1 MKEELQKY
9 KTYSMELEIIKS
21 IKVNTKTFLV
31 FIPDYEDDIFHD
43 LTWHDEAVNLDGV
56 EYDSIEAI
64 ENAYPALFSKNSRGD
79 KCLKLEIDVET
90 GQVLN
95 WPKNSPFNFYD
106 KKIVDEG
113 EYILL
118 DENGETIT
126 EYAGYVPTCVGEG
139 GYGDYLEFEI
149 DSDSNIPEWKFNQ
162 EKLNELM
169 MESGNEFYE
178 NI

>member
-1 MKEELQKY
+1 
-9 KTYSMELEIIKS
+9 MELEIIKFV
-21 IKVNTKTFLV
+21 KVHPKIFLA
-31 FIPDYEDDIFHD
+31 FIPDYEDDIFD
-43 LTWHDEAVNLDGV
+43 ELTWHDTPVNLNGV

-64 ENAYPALFSKNSRGD
+64 ENAYPNLFDKNSRGE
-79 KCLKLEIDVET
+79 KCLMLEIAVET

-95 WPKNSPFNFYD
+95 WPKNSPFDFYN

-118 DENGETIT
+118 DENGETIV

-149 DSDSNIPEWKFNQ
+149 DNDSIIPEWKFTQ
-162 EKLNELM
+162 EHLNELM
-169 MESGNEFYE
+169 MESGNDLYE
-178 NI
+178 NR

>member
-1 MKEELQKY
+1 
-9 KTYSMELEIIKS
+9 MELEVIKYV
-21 IKVNTKTFLV
+21 KVHPKTFLV
-31 FIPDYEDDIFHD
+31 FIPDYEDDIFD
-43 LTWHDEAVNLDGV
+43 ELTWHDEAVNLDGA

-64 ENAYPALFSKNSRGD
+64 ENAYPKLFSKNSRGA

-95 WPKNSPFNFYD
+95 WPKNSPFDFYD

-118 DENGETIT
+118 DENGEIIV

-149 DSDSNIPEWKFNQ
+149 DDTSKIPNWKFNQ
-162 EKLNELM
+162 EKLDELM
-169 MESGNEFYE
+169 MESGDDLYE
-178 NI
+178 NR

>member
-1 MKEELQKY
+1 
-9 KTYSMELEIIKS
+9 MELEVIKYV
-21 IKVNTKTFLV
+21 KVHPKTFLV
-31 FIPDYEDDIFHD
+31 FIPDYEDDIFD
-43 LTWHDEAVNLDGV
+43 ELTWHDTAVTLEGV
-56 EYDSIEAI
+56 EYGSIEAI
-64 ENAYPALFSKNSRGD
+64 ENAYPKLFGKNSRGA

-95 WPKNSPFNFYD
+95 WPKNSPFDFYD

-118 DENGETIT
+118 DENGETIV

-149 DSDSNIPEWKFNQ
+149 DSSSKIPNWEFDQ
-162 EKLNELM
+162 EKLDELM
-169 MESGNEFYE
+169 MESGSELYE
-178 NI
+178 NR

>member
-1 MKEELQKY
+1 
-9 KTYSMELEIIKS
+9 MELEIIKFV
-21 IKVNTKTFLV
+21 KVHPKILLA
-31 FIPDYEDDIFHD
+31 FIPDYEDDIFD
-43 LTWHDEAVNLDGV
+43 ELTWHDTAVNLDGV

-64 ENAYPALFSKNSRGD
+64 ENAYPNLFDKNSRGE

-95 WPKNSPFNFYD
+95 WPENSPFDFYN

-118 DENGETIT
+118 DTNCETIT
-126 EYAGYVPTCVGEG
+126 EYAGYVPTCIGEG

-149 DSDSNIPEWKFNQ
+149 DNDSNIPEWKFTQ
-162 EKLNELM
+162 EHLDDLM
-169 MESGNEFYE
+169 MESGNDLYE
-178 NI
+178 NR